1 MSYPEFRL
9 RPSPEAWMN
18 GLILSPPPF
27 FSMTFQPFLLLSL
40 SPPLSN
46 FLTLPFSKN
55 PYVVSFL
62 SLSPFSL
69 PLWLSLSPV
78 FFPPLL
84 SFTPSSLSALTH
96 KSLHSPVP
104 LLNFFPTM
112 PCTHQ
117 APTVSIVREGPVMVF
132 ATQTFTHEFFFTQ
145 CHPPHPFSFW
155 PLLYLLPSFSFS

>member
-55 PYVVSFL
+55 PYIVSFFYL
-62 SLSPFSL
+62 SL
-69 PLWLSLSPV
+69 PLAFHFGCPFLLSSFPSSFLLLPHLSL
-78 FFPPLL
+78 L
-84 SFTPSSLSALTH
+84 SHTSLSILPFLFLTFFQQCPALT
-96 KSLHSPVP
+96 KLQLCFHSERRSSYGLCYP
-104 LLNFFPTM
+104 NF
-112 PCTHQ
+112 
-117 APTVSIVREGPVMVF
+117 
-132 ATQTFTHEFFFTQ
+132 
-145 CHPPHPFSFW
+145 HP
-155 PLLYLLPSFSFS
+155 